1 MDQEQFLDVSDNVV
15 LDLADADNQR
25 EREVAKKRKDYNQAR
40 FESLLKSEQLK
51 MRKREM
57 EERRRAIW
65 EEEDENSKEA
75 IKISKTPLTFG
86 QKAEYRF
93 HPSRD
98 PRVQIAKAK
107 EATEQKK
114 IQLAA
119 DVEQWKIERE
129 EYKVNKGKT
138 LLSGMHV
145 VNDEIKRQEAGH
157 VYHPLARN
165 WAPNRKGGHH
175 LVRGQNAAIEDPNNI
190 NPDPTKG
197 YTATVSV
204 GGADDLGY
212 NDRPR
217 LYDKRPPTLEQ
228 LNKFQKRR
236 ALNQT

>member
-1 MDQEQFLDVSDNVV
+1 MVNQLSDSITTLSNLRRNLLRNFQDNNVQSRLEKYSRYMSQIPTLGNEELDKELHERVLKRMDQEQFLDVSDNVV

-25 EREVAKKRKDYNQAR
+25 EREVAKRRKDYNQAR

-119 DVEQWKIERE
+119 DVEQ
-129 EYKVNKGKT
+129 
-138 LLSGMHV
+138 
-145 VNDEIKRQEAGH
+145 
-157 VYHPLARN
+157 
-165 WAPNRKGGHH
+165 
-175 LVRGQNAAIEDPNNI
+175 
-190 NPDPTKG
+190 
-197 YTATVSV
+197 
-204 GGADDLGY
+204 
-212 NDRPR
+212 
-217 LYDKRPPTLEQ
+217 
-228 LNKFQKRR
+228 
-236 ALNQT
+236 